1 MASAVPSRQAS
12 VRTGHGDLVSVVMA
26 NHRGADHL
34 AAAMQSVLVQTHAR
48 LELLVCDDA
57 SDDDSVTIARGL
69 AAVDPRV
76 VVLEASANEGPSR
89 ARNAGLERARGDW
102 IAIVDSDD
110 LLHPERITRL
120 TVAAALHRADMI
132 ADDLVPF
139 GPGRTG
145 PARTMFADRLTGT
158 GIAWIDP
165 ATLLRGGPPHRSG
178 AVLGYLKPL
187 IARRALGTLR
197 YDETLRL
204 GEDFDFYLRLTLQGA
219 RFALMP
225 NPTYLYRR
233 HAASISHRL
242 SETVLAPLLAAH
254 EAIASS
260 VSDGPLARPLAAR
273 GRALSRALRYAHLVA
288 AIKARSFGLA
298 TATLLHD
305 PALGRDLFES
315 VRDRRRRIAA
325 PVDLGPVPR
334 RIVLGPAGRPLPPDL
349 ADAEAIAF
357 APSQSPFDLAV
368 DLAGDGPGAARL
380 CALWGSG
387 PFDVIAVGEAGR
399 RAVGYLPGFAS
410 PLYRSE
416 E

>member
-1 MASAVPSRQAS
+1 MASAVSSRPAGE
-12 VRTGHGDLVSVVMA
+12 RTGRGDLVSVVMA

-34 AAAMQSVLVQTHAR
+34 AAAMRSVLAQTHAR

-57 SDDDSVTIARGL
+57 SDDDSVAIARGV
-69 AAVDPRV
+69 AATDPRV
-76 VVLEASANEGPSR
+76 TVLEAPANGGPSR

-110 LLHPERITRL
+110 LLHPERIARL
-120 TVAAALHRADMI
+120 VGAAAALGADVI

-145 PARTMFADRLTGT
+145 PARTMFAERLIGT

-165 ATLLRGGPPHRSG
+165 DTLLRVGPPHRSG

-204 GEDFDFYLRLTLQGA
+204 GEDFDLYLRLALQGA

-242 SETVLAPLLAAH
+242 DETVLAPLLAAH

-260 VSDGPLARPLAAR
+260 VGDGPLARPLAAR
-273 GRALSRALRYAHLVA
+273 GRALSRDLRYAHLVT
-288 AIKARSFGLA
+288 AIKARSFGSA
-298 TATLLHD
+298 AAMLLQD
-305 PALGRDLFES
+305 PALGRDLIES

-325 PVDLGPVPR
+325 SSDPGPLPR

-349 ADAEAIAF
+349 ADAEAITF
-357 APSQSPFDLAV
+357 PPSPSPD

-387 PFDVIAVGEAGR
+387 SFDVIAVGEAGR
-399 RAVGYLPGFAS
+399 RAVGYLPGSAS
-410 PLYRSE
+410 PLHRSGD
-416 E
+416 